1 VKEKLCKTAIYMKI
15 VMYVNN
21 LIGFGIMR
29 KTGFNNAEERFPS
42 EAVSSFPEMP
52 EGVSQNRT

>member
-1 VKEKLCKTAIYMKI
+1 
-15 VMYVNN
+15 MYVNI

-42 EAVSSFPEMP
+42 EAVSSFPEML
-52 EGVSQNRT
+52 EGVEKHKFDIA